1 MWGVLVFYDQFV
13 KLCKA
18 RGVSPSAVMVSI
30 GLNKSNATF
39 WKRGSIP
46 KGDTLQKLADYFGV
60 SVDYLL
66 GISDSAW
73 AKAEQQIRD
82 TSRPSILGEPLPEDV
97 QRVASSMEQM
107 NEEGRGKVVDYAE
120 DLEASGRYKKRGA
133 AGMGKEA

>member
-1 MWGVLVFYDQFV
+1 MFYEQFLVLCQKNGTSPAAV
-13 KLCKA
+13 A
-18 RGVSPSAVMVSI
+18 RAL
-30 GLNKSNATF
+30 GLGNSTTTV
-39 WKRGSIP
+39 WKKGSIP

-82 TSRPSILGEPLPEDV
+82 TSSPSILGEPLPEDV